1 MNDFFSRVLLIALD
15 ISAIFLSIILAY
27 ELRTGLNIDFTA
39 EHLQA
44 LETYTHFSLIYI
56 LTLFVFFY
64 EGIYTRRYD
73 FWHESYIILRALVFA
88 FVIVLAYLAM
98 SNNIEHYSRIVITFM
113 FLFMVVLI
121 PIFKNIGKKMMFRM
135 GIWRREA
142 KVYGEDRFISEEI
155 FGNPYLGYVKANI
168 KAPKTIFINSKGES
182 AQRLRTMIDEEI
194 DQQHEVIFIPLI
206 DEYDLTKSHIYELSN
221 TRNNLIVFQNRLKS
235 RYRIVLKYLSDIVF
249 AIVLF
254 PIILPLL
261 GVIALLIK
269 REHPASSILFEQV
282 RMGKENKP
290 FNCYKFRTMHEES
303 DDLLKE
309 YLDIHPEEREYYE
322 KYHKYQNDPRVT
334 NTGAILRKLSLD
346 ELPQIFNVI
355 KNEMS
360 FVGPRPYMLDE
371 KEKMGK
377 DHSTILTVR
386 PGITGLWQVSGRSN
400 VGFEDRLNMDV
411 WYIRNWNLWLD
422 LVILIKTFKTVVLRI
437 GAS

>member
-1 MNDFFSRVLLIALD
+1 MKDFFSRVLLVLLD
-15 ISAIFLSIILAY
+15 LSAIFLSIVLAY
-27 ELRTGLNIDFTA
+27 ELHTGSEIDFTA
-39 EHLQA
+39 EQLQA

-73 FWHESYIILRALVFA
+73 FWHESYVILRALVFA
-88 FVIVLAYLAM
+88 FVIVFAYLAM
-98 SNNIEHYSRIVITFM
+98 SNNIEHYSRVVIMFM
-113 FLFMVVLI
+113 FAFMVVLI

-155 FGNPYLGYVKANI
+155 FGNPYLGYVSANV

-182 AQRLRTMIDEEI
+182 AQRLRAMIDEEI

-235 RYRIVLKYLSDIVF
+235 RYRIVLKYISDIVLSV
-249 AIVLF
+249 VLF
-254 PIILPLL
+254 PIILPFL

-269 REHPASSILFEQV
+269 SEHPRSSVLFKQV
-282 RMGKENKP
+282 RMGKENRP
-290 FNCYKFRTMHEES
+290 FNCYKFRTMYDES
-303 DDLLKE
+303 DDLLQD
-309 YLDIHPEEREYYE
+309 YLDAHPEEAEYYE
-322 KYHKYQNDPRVT
+322 KYHKYQSDPRIT
-334 NTGAILRKLSLD
+334 NMGAILRKLSLD
-346 ELPQIFNVI
+346 ELPQIFNVM

-377 DHSTILTVR
+377 DHETILMVR

-400 VGFEDRLNMDV
+400 VNFYDRLNMDV